1 MTSHNT
7 LDLDDAFQ
15 LVEPAAIEAIKTWT
29 TPLLI
34 AQQPDHEFLK
44 DDLLN
49 YIYQCK
55 SQQKEQIDSL
65 VAPIAK
71 HKLFESPLDFLEAQT
86 PEAMELKRIFEELL
100 AEVAFEVNKEAWPE
114 EVEVEANIIESWYHV
129 TQNGGYHDAHSHP
142 NCSWCGIYYLDPG
155 ESTLGDRNGVNR
167 FYDPRVNAEH
177 YSDAGTA
184 YLSGQGVW
192 DFEPKEGQI
201 IFFPSYLKHAA
212 LTYFGQKDRIV
223 IAFNAVIDIY

>member
-1 MTSHNT
+1 MTIDT
-7 LDLDDAFQ
+7 LLDLGDD
-15 LVEPAAIEAIKTWT
+15 LVLTEAPAIEAITTWT
-29 TPLLI
+29 TPLFI
-34 AQQPDHEFLK
+34 AQQADHAFLK
-44 DDLLN
+44 DALVN

-55 SQQKEQIDSL
+55 ADQSEQIDSL

-71 HKLFESPLDFLEAQT
+71 HKLFESQLNFLDAQT
-86 PEAMELKRIFEELL
+86 PEVMELKRIFEELL
-100 AEVAFEVNKEAWPE
+100 AEVAFEVNKHVWPE
-114 EVEVEANIIESWYHV
+114 EVDVEANIIESWYHI
-129 TQNGGYHDAHSHP
+129 TENGGYHDAHSHP

>member
-7 LDLDDAFQ
+7 LDLDDTFQ
-15 LVEPAAIEAIKTWT
+15 LAEPAAIEAIKTWT
-29 TPLLI
+29 TPLFI

-44 DDLLN
+44 DELVDF
-49 YIYQCK
+49 IYQCK
-55 SQQKEQIDSL
+55 DQQKEKIDSL

-71 HKLFESPLDFLEAQT
+71 HKLFESPLNFLEADT
-86 PEAMELKRIFEELL
+86 PEVMELKRIFEELL

-155 ESTLGDRNGVNR
+155 ESTLGERNGVNR